1 VSHLPNIEWHF
12 TVLDDPVVNAFA
24 LPGGYV
30 YITRGI
36 LAYLNSESQLAG
48 VLGHE
53 IGHVTARHS
62 AKQVSQQKLAGLGLG
77 VATVFSKTFSRYSQA
92 AQQGLGLLFL
102 KYGRDDEN
110 QADQIGVDY
119 SAKSGYDP
127 RTIPDT
133 YAMLA
138 RVSEGSGGERLPSYL
153 SSHPDPGDR
162 QQRTTQLAAAAT
174 GNRTD
179 LVIGKA
185 PHLAHLEGLV
195 FGSNPALGYFEGARY
210 IHPAIGF
217 EITFPAGWESGD
229 KKTAVVSVA
238 PGEKAMMQLTLAQ
251 GEATSPTAFV
261 TSLQSAG
268 KIAGA
273 NGRSETING
282 LPAWVGR
289 LQVAGQDGAP
299 VTLAAAFM
307 QAPHRSGGEK
317 LLFQILGK
325 SAQPGDADEQ
335 AILTSARSFKRV
347 TDPTLLNVKPDR
359 VDVVTLPKTGSI
371 GVVVPDLGP
380 QAIDLEQTAILNHKQ
395 VGDAVEAGTQL
406 KIVKP
411 GRKP

>member
-1 VSHLPNIEWHF
+1 
-12 TVLDDPVVNAFA
+12 
-24 LPGGYV
+24 
-30 YITRGI
+30 
-36 LAYLNSESQLAG
+36 
-48 VLGHE
+48 
-53 IGHVTARHS
+53 
-62 AKQVSQQKLAGLGLG
+62 
-77 VATVFSKTFSRYSQA
+77 VATVFSKTFSRYSEA

-119 SAKSGYDP
+119 SAKAGYDP
-127 RTIPDT
+127 RTVPDT

-138 RVSEGSGGERLPSYL
+138 RVSESSGGDRLPSYM

-174 GNRTD
+174 GGRTG
-179 LVIGKA
+179 LVVGRDA
-185 PHLAHLEGLV
+185 YLQHLEGLV
-195 FGSNPALGYFEGARY
+195 FGNNPANGYFEGARY
-210 IHPAIGF
+210 VHPALGF

-238 PGEKAMMQLTLAQ
+238 PGQKAMMQLTLAQ
-251 GEATSPTAFV
+251 SEQTSPTAFV
-261 TSLQSAG
+261 SELQSSG
-268 KIAGA
+268 RIAGA

-289 LQVAGQDGAP
+289 IETANQEGQP
-299 VTLAAAFM
+299 ITLAAAFI
-307 QAPHRSGGEK
+307 QAPRKESGGEK

-347 TDPTLLNVKPDR
+347 TDPAALSVKPDR
-359 VDVVTLPKTGSI
+359 VDVVSLPKTGSF

-380 QAIDLEQTAILNHKQ
+380 QALDLEGTAILNHKQ
-395 VGDAVEAGTQL
+395 VGDALEAGTPV